1 MTPKNVKKN
10 TKKHLIKCLCNSWK
24 ITICKYK
31 KDAYNMHKKAF
42 HKVLMQ
48 IKSNDKVPIENSAG
62 YKDSSANNKVNK
74 QTILP
79 TFKKIRKI
87 KITLSK
93 YIENFRDPLNKLYND
108 DLIKSNE
115 LKRVNNESNKLL
127 NALCM
132 HFFNKRVIKKSI
144 LQNTNTKKN
153 IIKYTKIIDNKRVC
167 IVDIEEY

>member
-1 MTPKNVKKN
+1 
-10 TKKHLIKCLCNSWK
+10 
-24 ITICKYK
+24 
-31 KDAYNMHKKAF
+31 MHKKAF
-42 HKVLMQ
+42 NKVLMQ

-62 YKDSSANNKVNK
+62 YKDSSANNKVKK

-93 YIENFRDPLNKLYND
+93 YIENFRDPLNKCYND

-115 LKRVNNESNKLL
+115 LWVNDESNKLL
-127 NALCM
+127 DALWM

-144 LQNTNTKKN
+144 L
-153 IIKYTKIIDNKRVC
+153 
-167 IVDIEEY
+167 